1 MTQPSI
7 VHSSIVMWKI
17 FFQQDQTEGADEEET
32 SSKASQCTQ
41 NTLYFQNVALKYL
54 DQYAPVWGML

>member
-1 MTQPSI
+1 
-7 VHSSIVMWKI
+7 MWKI
-17 FFQQDQTEGADEEET
+17 FFQQDQTEGADEEDET